1 MKLHSTSTSFLRSL
15 IAAGY
20 LLMSLLA
27 SGIMY
32 LWYYEW
38 TEIETLE
45 TENQQIN
52 SFRQE
57 VHHAYAQITG
67 LSLLGE
73 SVLKWEEE
81 DLEHYHVRRMAVDSL
96 LYRFKTI
103 YPAGRIDSVR
113 HLLESKEGLLHGNRQ
128 LHPLSPAAARMGKQN
143 HQAVGKGYPTALP

>member
-57 VHHAYAQITG
+57 VICA
-67 LSLLGE
+67 
-73 SVLKWEEE
+73 
-81 DLEHYHVRRMAVDSL
+81 
-96 LYRFKTI
+96 
-103 YPAGRIDSVR
+103 
-113 HLLESKEGLLHGNRQ
+113 
-128 LHPLSPAAARMGKQN
+128 
-143 HQAVGKGYPTALP
+143 